1 MKRRLGMAVGMAAL
15 LVAALLPAGAVART
29 PERFGRVDIG
39 GRNVDVAR
47 VLGMLRGAQH
57 ANQKV
62 MIAVELAGQPVAA
75 YVGAALD
82 SGTTFSEAQKTNVR
96 QLLGQRQA
104 GIAAQLRGLGAS
116 IEGTFTDVFNGFR
129 ITVPAGKVRQ
139 IAHMPG
145 VSHIYSVPTH
155 YIDNTTTVSYL
166 GADTTW
172 GQTGLT
178 GAGVKLA
185 IIDTGINY
193 DHLDFAGAGWTA
205 WHHNN
210 GTIIEPGT
218 FPTAKVIAGYDLA
231 GDAYDPDAGIAPSP
245 DPDPLDCKAVD
256 APDVQHGTHVAGTAA
271 GVGVMS
277 NGHTYTGPYNAS
289 TLSSTSFRIG
299 PGVAPQAKLM
309 AYRVF
314 GCGGGTNLLVD
325 ALERAVRDGA
335 QVINMSIGSPLGN
348 AGSIDSVAT
357 NNASLAGVTVV
368 VSAGNEGPSA
378 YATGSPAVA
387 TRAISVAAMDAQASF
402 PGATIHLATQGD
414 VNAINANGGPL
425 PASGTI
431 NRFADDPSTAGDST
445 TGEGFEN
452 LGCFPADYTYN
463 GFVAGQ
469 IAVVDRGICARVQ
482 RAQEGQSEA
491 AAAVVMINSSA
502 GFPPFEHDIAGVTIP
517 FLGVSNADGAKFDTD
532 NSTGASAT
540 ASGDIPNP
548 TFKHTADFTSGGPRR
563 GDLMIKPDVAA
574 PGVSVFSAD
583 GGTVAQGKSLSGTSM
598 ASPATAGVAALV
610 KQAHPSWVARDIKA
624 AIVGTASPG
633 KLDPYDLR
641 LAGSGLATPRKAV
654 DTQLLIYT
662 DPGSSSLTFS
672 YHELSA
678 GPGATAYDQTKTFA
692 LRNTGGAPLTYNFSN
707 AFNTPDLGLVVN
719 ISPSSVVVPAH
730 SSRNVEVTL
739 TMSEADA
746 AALPDVSPG
755 HAPDIALDDFGQLYT
770 PLLYVAGVVTAT
782 PTVSG
787 PGVYSLRVPWL
798 VGPRATSAV
807 QDLPSS
813 RTPWVKQ
820 GGLRKSSIG
829 VKNFG
834 LHAGI
839 ADVYQWG
846 LQDAN
851 DGLDGIDLRAA
862 GVQSVDPTVCD
873 SSASAADRCLVFA
886 INTWGRWS
894 NAAENLF
901 EVDID
906 TNHDGIADYAVI
918 GIDASQVI
926 GAFTGV
932 ELSVIVKLSDGS
944 ISNLYFASAP
954 TDGSTLLLPVL
965 TSDLGLSASGD
976 QNFEYAVSSQDF
988 YDFDVVQA
996 DGMGTGSD
1004 PAEASSIAKY
1014 NAFHPALSN
1023 GQFVPLNPGD
1033 HFTLPLTVRMSTYQ
1047 PLRGM
1052 LGWLIVT
1059 QEDANG
1065 EFQADMVPV
1074 GHVPH

>member
-1 MKRRLGMAVGMAAL
+1 MKRRLALAVGTSVLLIAAL
-15 LVAALLPAGAVART
+15 MPAGAVART
-29 PERFGRVDIG
+29 PERFGRVDLAG
-39 GRNVDVAR
+39 KNVDVAR

-62 MIAVELAGQPVAA
+62 NVAVELDGQPVAA
-75 YVGAALD
+75 YVGAALE
-82 SGTTFSEAQKTNVR
+82 SGTTFSEAQKSNVR

-104 GIAAQLRGLGAS
+104 GIATQLRGLGAS
-116 IEGTFTDVFNGFR
+116 IEATFTDVFNGFR
-129 ITVPAGKVRQ
+129 ISVAASKVRQ
-139 IAHMPG
+139 IAHVPG
-145 VSHIYSVPTH
+145 VTHLYTVPTH
-155 YIDNTTTVSYL
+155 YIDNTNTVHYL

-172 GQTGLT
+172 GQTGFT

-193 DHLDFAGAGWTA
+193 DHLDFAGAGWAA

-210 GTIIEPGT
+210 GKIIEPGT
-218 FPTAKVIAGYDLA
+218 FPTAKVIAGYDLV
-231 GDAYDPDAGIAPSP
+231 GDNYDPDAGHPPVP
-245 DPDPLDCKAVD
+245 DPDPLDCKAID

-277 NGHTYTGPYNAS
+277 NGHVYTGPYNAS

-314 GCGGGTNLLVD
+314 GCGGGTNVLVD

-348 AGSIDSVAT
+348 AGSIDAVAS
-357 NNASLAGVTVV
+357 NNASLAGVVV
-368 VSAGNEGPSA
+368 VASAGNEGPSA

-387 TRAISVAAMDAQASF
+387 TRAISVAAMDAQVSF
-402 PGATIHLATQGD
+402 PGATIHLATAGD
-414 VNAINANGGPL
+414 VDAINANDGPL
-425 PASGTI
+425 PVSGTI
-431 NRFADDPSTAGDST
+431 NRFADDPSTTGDTT

-452 LGCFPADYTYN
+452 FGCFPQDYTYN

-469 IAVVDRGICARVQ
+469 IAVVDRGICARIQ

-502 GFPPFEHDIAGVTIP
+502 GFPPFENSIAGVNIP
-517 FLGVSNADGAKFDTD
+517 FLGVSSTDGAKFDTD
-532 NSTGASAT
+532 NGTSASAT
-540 ASGDIPNP
+540 SAGDIPNP
-548 TFKHTADFTSGGPRR
+548 TYKHTADFTSGGPRR

-583 GGTVAQGKSLSGTSM
+583 GSTVAQGKSLSGTSM

-624 AIVGTASPG
+624 AIVGTASLA

-641 LAGSGLATPRKAV
+641 LAGSGLAIPRKAV
-654 DTQLLIYT
+654 DTQSLIYT

-678 GPGATAYDQTKTFA
+678 GPGSTAYEQTKTFS
-692 LRNTGGAPLTYNFSN
+692 LRNTGGSALTYNFSN
-707 AFNTPDLGLVVN
+707 QFNTPDLGLVVN
-719 ISPSSVVVPAH
+719 ISPPSVVVPAH

-739 TMSEADA
+739 SMSEADA

-755 HAPDIALDDFGQLYT
+755 HAPDLAVDDFGQLYT
-770 PLLYVAGVVTAT
+770 PLLYVAGAITAS
-782 PTVSG
+782 PTTSG
-787 PGVYSLRVPWL
+787 AGVYSLRVPWL
-798 VGPRATSAV
+798 VGPRGTSGV
-807 QDLPSS
+807 QDAPDS
-813 RTPWVKQ
+813 RTPWIKQ

-873 SSASAADRCLVFA
+873 NSAPASDRCLIFA

-906 TNHDGIADYAVI
+906 TNHDGLADFAIV
-918 GIDASQVI
+918 GIDFGFLL

-932 ELSVIVKLSDGS
+932 ELSAVFDLGTGD
-944 ISNLYFASAP
+944 LTTAYFASAP
-954 TDGSTLLLPVL
+954 TNGSTLLLPVL

-976 QNFEYAVSSQDF
+976 QNFEYAVASQDF

-1059 QEDANG
+1059 EEDANG
-1065 EFQADMVPV
+1065 EPQADMVPV

>member
-1 MKRRLGMAVGMAAL
+1 MAVGISVLLIAAL
-15 LVAALLPAGAVART
+15 IPAGAVART
-29 PERFGRVDIG
+29 PERFGRVDLG
-39 GRNVDVAR
+39 GKNVDVTR
-47 VLGMLRGAQH
+47 VLGLLRGAQH

-62 MIAVELAGQPVAA
+62 NVAVELDGQPVAA

-82 SGTTFSEAQKTNVR
+82 SGTTFSEAQKANVR
-96 QLLGQRQA
+96 KLLGQRQA

-116 IEGTFTDVFNGFR
+116 IEATFTDVFNGFR
-129 ITVPAGKVRQ
+129 ISVPAGRVRQ
-139 IAHMPG
+139 IARVTG
-145 VSHIYSVPTH
+145 VAHLYTVPTH
-155 YIDNTTTVSYL
+155 YIDNTNTVGYL

-178 GAGVKLA
+178 GAGVKIA
-185 IIDTGINY
+185 ILDTGINY
-193 DHLDFAGAGWTA
+193 DHLDFAGAGWSA
-205 WHHNN
+205 WQKNN

-218 FPTAKVIAGYDLA
+218 FPTAKVIAGYDLV
-231 GDAYDPDAGIAPSP
+231 GDNYDPDAGNPPVP

-289 TLSSTSFRIG
+289 TLANTSFRIG

-314 GCGGGTNLLVD
+314 GCGGGTNVLVD

-348 AGSIDSVAT
+348 AGSIDAVAS

-368 VSAGNEGPSA
+368 ASAGNEGPSA
-378 YATGSPAVA
+378 FATGSPAVA
-387 TRAISVAAMDAQASF
+387 TRVISVAAMDAQASF
-402 PGATIHLATQGD
+402 PGATIQLATQGS

-431 NRFADDPSTAGDST
+431 NRFADDPSTPGDGT

-452 LGCFPADYTYN
+452 LGCFPEDYTYN

-491 AAAVVMINSSA
+491 ASAVVMINNSN
-502 GFPPFEHDIAGVTIP
+502 GYPPFENSIAGVTIP
-517 FLGVSNADGAKFDTD
+517 FLGVSLADGAKFDTD
-532 NSTGASAT
+532 NNTSAT
-540 ASGDIPNP
+540 ATTAGDIANP
-548 TFKHTADFTSGGPRR
+548 TYKHTADFTSGGPRR

-610 KQAHPSWVARDIKA
+610 KQAHPSWVPRDIKA
-624 AIVGTASPG
+624 AIVGTASPA

-641 LAGSGLATPRKAV
+641 LAGSGLAVPRRAV
-654 DTQLLIYT
+654 DTQSLIYT

-672 YHELSA
+672 YQQLSA
-678 GPGATAYDQTKTFA
+678 GPGTTAYEQTKTFS
-692 LRNTGGAPLTYNFSN
+692 LRNTGGTPLTYNFSN
-707 AFNTPDLGLVVN
+707 AFNTDDLGLVVN
-719 ISPSSVVVPAH
+719 ISPSSVTVPAH
-730 SSRNVEVTL
+730 SSSNVEVTL
-739 TMSEADA
+739 SMSEADA
-746 AALPDVSPG
+746 AALPDVSSG
-755 HAPDIALDDFGQLYT
+755 HAPDLAADDFGQLYT
-770 PLLYVAGVVTAT
+770 PLLYIAGAITAT
-782 PTVSG
+782 PTTLG
-787 PGVYSLRVPWL
+787 AGVYSLRVPWL
-798 VGPRATSAV
+798 VGPRGTSAV
-807 QDLPSS
+807 QDIPDS
-813 RTPWVKQ
+813 RTPYVKQ

-873 SSASAADRCLVFA
+873 SSAPASDRCLIFA
-886 INTWGRWS
+886 VNTWGKWS

-906 TNHDGIADYAVI
+906 TNHDDVADFAVY

-932 ELSVIVKLSDGS
+932 ELSLIVNLNDGS
-944 ISNLYFASAP
+944 LSNLYFASAP
-954 TDGSTLLLPVL
+954 TNGSTLLLPVL
-965 TSDLGLSASGD
+965 TSDIGLSASGD
-976 QNFEYAVSSQDF
+976 QNFEYAVASQDF

-1033 HFTLPLTVRMSTYQ
+1033 RFTLPLTVRMSRYQ

-1065 EFQADMVPV
+1065 EFQADIVPV
-1074 GHVPH
+1074 GHLPK